1 MNRIDEGLD
10 QTLDAADLVLLRQ
23 VSFVSLVP
31 DALRTLVCRMFRK
44 QSFAFGDEICAQGEV
59 PHSLFV
65 LASGSAR
72 VITRHGDSEV
82 MLARVTPGEVFGE
95 DALLENTRRTETVR
109 ASEDVTVLR
118 LPREAFDALVEEN
131 DSIAEALRGH
141 VHLEEVR
148 RALRLQSSFA
158 VIPLAVLTKYLD
170 VFETVSV
177 REGDVVT
184 VEGEPSRGVYVVSSG
199 TLQVTEGTAETVV
212 GYLRGGD
219 SFGERSALYG
229 HVTGATVRAQSDGE
243 LIRVDPAS
251 LNDLM
256 EASPRFAERLREIA
270 DQLGSRDARS
280 FADPAATPRESS
292 SVPVGETPA
301 LSASDAAVAVGTAPL
316 RSFAPSARRRSRRF
330 PFVAQFDESDC
341 GVACLAMVARHFGRK
356 VSTSFLRDAAGTGV
370 QGTSLTGITQAGRA
384 AGLAVEPVHVSKE
397 RLDDYQ
403 LPAIVHYRGNHWIVL
418 YELTETTAYVAD
430 PAIGLRALARS
441 DFERDW
447 SGYAAF
453 VSRTDALDNA
463 PIDTLSLG
471 WLVPFLVE
479 QRVALVV
486 SFVLAL
492 AMSACEVGVP
502 VMINQLVSALT
513 GHGSLASINRA
524 GLGLLVLVVCG
535 VTFSFVANRLIV
547 RVSVGFDTHTLD
559 FLTGRLLRLPM
570 SYFARR
576 KTGDIERRISGMR
589 MIRALLIQDG
599 VNAGTDVLL
608 LVVAVVLMVV
618 YSWVLA
624 LVFLAILPLYG
635 VAMWYSKAHLRPIFA
650 TAEEAHGLYQSHQV
664 DLLKGVE
671 TVKTLGAETDLQVR
685 MRSYLAE
692 LNAQLA
698 PSYLAA
704 GRYRSL
710 AGALTLGAYA
720 MFVYVGA
727 LQVHAHALSI
737 GHYVAFISLVLLATS
752 PILNLLLFWDDVQN
766 STVLLARIHDVL
778 AQEPEQ
784 GEHEAQL
791 LAVPTLKGQ
800 ISVRDVGYRYHE
812 SDRPVLSDI
821 NLEIPAGSTVALVGR
836 SGCGKSTLLRLLAG
850 LIVPTSGSISYDG
863 IDICD
868 VRVQALR
875 ASIGYVLQSPYV
887 FDATVAENIAF
898 GSAAIDPP
906 ALLRAAQIAD
916 VDGFVERL
924 PLGYD
929 TRIGE
934 GGMTLSGGQSQRIS
948 IARALYRDP
957 PVVFFDEATSS
968 LDAESE
974 QTIKR
979 NLDQMAKGRTTFIVT
994 HRLGSIRDADLIIV
1008 LDAGLIVETGD
1019 HESLLHNDGLYAHL
1033 YHQQYATVA
1042 NI

>member
-1 MNRIDEGLD
+1 MNQADPALD
-10 QTLDAADLVLLRQ
+10 QSLDEADLVFLRQ

-44 QSFAFGDEICAQGEV
+44 QSFAFGDEICVQGEV

-72 VITRHGDSEV
+72 VLTRHGDNEV

-95 DALLENTRRTETVR
+95 DALLENTRRSETVR
-109 ASEDVTVLR
+109 ASEDATVLR
-118 LPREAFDALVEEN
+118 LPREAFDALVEE
-131 DSIAEALRGH
+131 DESIAEALRSH

-170 VFETVSV
+170 AFEMLSV

-184 VEGEPSRGVYVVSSG
+184 AEGEPSRGVYVVASG
-199 TLQVTEGTAETVV
+199 TLQVTEGSAGTVV

-251 LNDLM
+251 LKELM

-280 FADPAATPRESS
+280 FSAPEATPRASLAA
-292 SVPVGETPA
+292 PAGEAPA
-301 LSASDAAVAVGTAPL
+301 LSVSDAAVAVGTAPL
-316 RSFAPSARRRSRRF
+316 RSRTPDASSARRHARHF
-330 PFVAQFDESDC
+330 PFVAQFYESDC

-397 RLDDYQ
+397 RLDDYH

-418 YELTETTAYVAD
+418 YDLTETTAYVAD

-453 VSRTDALDNA
+453 VSRTDALDDA
-463 PIDTLSLG
+463 PVDTLSLG

-513 GHGSLASINRA
+513 NHGSLASINRA
-524 GLGLLVLVVCG
+524 GLGLLALVVCG
-535 VTFSFVANRLIV
+535 VAFSFVANRLIV

-608 LVVAVVLMVV
+608 LLVALALMVV

-635 VAMWYSKAHLRPIFA
+635 VAMWYSKTHLRPIFA

-671 TVKTLGAETDLQVR
+671 TVKTLGAETDLQGR

-710 AGALTLGAYA
+710 AGALTLSAYA

-727 LQVHAHALSI
+727 LQVHGHVLSL

-821 NLEIPAGSTVALVGR
+821 NLEIPAGATVALVGR
-836 SGCGKSTLLRLLAG
+836 SGCG
-850 LIVPTSGSISYDG
+850 
-863 IDICD
+863 
-868 VRVQALR
+868 
-875 ASIGYVLQSPYV
+875 
-887 FDATVAENIAF
+887 
-898 GSAAIDPP
+898 
-906 ALLRAAQIAD
+906 
-916 VDGFVERL
+916 
-924 PLGYD
+924 
-929 TRIGE
+929 
-934 GGMTLSGGQSQRIS
+934 
-948 IARALYRDP
+948 
-957 PVVFFDEATSS
+957 
-968 LDAESE
+968 
-974 QTIKR
+974 
-979 NLDQMAKGRTTFIVT
+979 
-994 HRLGSIRDADLIIV
+994 
-1008 LDAGLIVETGD
+1008 
-1019 HESLLHNDGLYAHL
+1019 
-1033 YHQQYATVA
+1033 
-1042 NI
+1042 